1 MCGLAI
7 LFINILKCL
16 KKYKMV
22 NFKRIAMGAG
32 VFLFANLVL
41 YGQRN
46 NFIKEAFKNAEIKKQ
61 LEEKKRKA
69 GARNI
74 DFEAAVAKI
83 QAEEAGKVA
92 IKKAKK

>member
-7 LFINILKCL
+7 LFIDILKCL

-41 YGQRN
+41 YGQRD
-46 NFIKEAFKNAEIKKQ
+46 NFIKEAFKNKDVKAR

-69 GARNI
+69 GSRNV
-74 DFEAAVAKI
+74 DFSSAAKKL
-83 QAEEAGKVA
+83 QTEEAGKVA